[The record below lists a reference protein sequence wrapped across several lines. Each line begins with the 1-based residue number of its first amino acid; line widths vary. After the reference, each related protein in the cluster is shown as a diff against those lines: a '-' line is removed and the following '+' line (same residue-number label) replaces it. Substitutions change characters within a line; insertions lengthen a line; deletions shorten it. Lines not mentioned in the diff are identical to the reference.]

1 MNFAN
6 TWSVL
11 FCVLSAIPLFC
22 QSRRL
27 VQEEVVNGAY
37 KLHTHCLAQ
46 FVVTLPL
53 NFLAVLVY
61 EAVLHW
67 MVGFN
72 DWFPSYIYAVLL
84 AWAVLQCFDGV
95 LLCVTEMLRHPML
108 VASFSMVTLGFF
120 ALFAGFFTPQETLA
134 PAVRWVPF
142 TTASCKWGMWVGV
155 LERDK
160 KREREKERERKRIGR
175 SRAVTVVAR
184 KCSNRPPVAQ
194 ARVVVHPPGSRRRF
208 ACRLLRA
215 NPARLRLTWQRHQ
228 HAQRAAL
235 QRGQRPEHRRRHA
248 H

>member
-95 LLCVTEMLRHPML
+95 LLCVVESLKHPML
-108 VASFSMVTLGFF
+108 VASFSMVALGVF
-120 ALFAGFFTPQETLA
+120 ALFAGFFIPQEDLA
-134 PAVRWVPF
+134 PAVRWIPYIV
-142 TTASCKWGMWVGV
+142 ASCE
-155 LERDK
+155 LRH
-160 KREREKERERKRIGR
+160 GR
-175 SRAVTVVAR
+175 GGGGRAIVCVVI
-184 KCSNRPPVAQ
+184 SL
-194 ARVVVHPPGSRRRF
+194 
-208 ACRLLRA
+208 LLRPCRPFSPLLSA
-215 NPARLRLTWQRHQ
+215 TGPCTPAAGTCCCASLPCCVLTRNCFLRLQSTPCAAASSTPSTDSASTWATGKPLTARS
-228 HAQRAAL
+228 
-235 QRGQRPEHRRRHA
+235 
-248 H
+248 